1 MNNLIEAKNTIEF
14 LKEHGISAKKRYGQ
28 NFLIDRRILDR
39 IIAGSEITKDD
50 TVLEIGPG
58 IGTMTQALCEAAG
71 RVIAVE
77 IDKDM
82 IPILEENLSDYDNY
96 SIINED
102 VLKLDLNKVMGEEKK
117 RIKVAANLPYY
128 ITTPIITT
136 LLEARP
142 RVKNMVFMVQYEVAE
157 RICADRGRDAGA
169 ISLFCRYFA
178 EPEIIEKVPA
188 ASFYPPPKV
197 DSALLLLKMRKKPP
211 VEVEDEAMLFKI
223 IRASFAQRRKTL
235 ANALS
240 GGLGMEKE
248 TLFGIFDSLGIDRN
262 IRGEKLSLSDFA
274 DICNAL
280 CGTVS
285 EN

>member
-1 MNNLIEAKNTIEF
+1 MELTQIKTI
-14 LKEHGISAKKRYGQ
+14 KEIVARFGFVFKKGLGQ
-28 NFLIDRRILDR
+28 NFLTDPQVLKTAVRAAEIDS
-39 IIAGSEITKDD
+39 G
-50 TVLEIGPG
+50 VLEIGPG
-58 IGTMTQALCEAAG
+58 FGVLTYELAKTGKRVVSVEVDKKLLPVLEYTLSEFDNVEIVSDDILKIDVNEFIGTHFG
-71 RVIAVE
+71 DDE
-77 IDKDM
+77 I
-82 IPILEENLSDYDNY
+82 
-96 SIINED
+96 SI
-102 VLKLDLNKVMGEEKK
+102 
-117 RIKVAANLPYY
+117 AANLPYY

-211 VEVEDEAMLFKI
+211 VEVADEAMLFKI

-248 TLFGIFDSLGIDRN
+248 TLFGIFDALGIDRN
-262 IRGEKLSLSDFA
+262 IRGEKLSLDDFA
-274 DICNAL
+274 DICNTV
-280 CGTVS
+280 CGRRS

>member
-1 MNNLIEAKNTIEF
+1 MELTQIKTI
-14 LKEHGISAKKRYGQ
+14 KEIVARFVFVFKKGLGQ
-28 NFLIDRRILDR
+28 NFLTDPQVLKTAVRAAEIDS
-39 IIAGSEITKDD
+39 G
-50 TVLEIGPG
+50 VLEIGPG
-58 IGTMTQALCEAAG
+58 FGVLTYELAKTGKRVVSVEVDKKLLPVLEYTLSEFDNVEIVSDDILKIDVNEFIGTHFG
-71 RVIAVE
+71 DDE
-77 IDKDM
+77 I
-82 IPILEENLSDYDNY
+82 
-96 SIINED
+96 SI
-102 VLKLDLNKVMGEEKK
+102 
-117 RIKVAANLPYY
+117 AANLPYY

-211 VEVEDEAMLFKI
+211 VEVADEAMLFKI

-248 TLFGIFDSLGIDRN
+248 TLFGIFDALGIDRN
-262 IRGEKLSLSDFA
+262 IRGEKLSLDNFA
-274 DICNAL
+274 DICNTV
-280 CGTVS
+280 CGLRA

>member
-1 MNNLIEAKNTIEF
+1 MELTQIKTI
-14 LKEHGISAKKRYGQ
+14 KEIVARFGFVFKKGLGQ
-28 NFLIDRRILDR
+28 NFLTDPQVLKTAVRAAEIDS
-39 IIAGSEITKDD
+39 G
-50 TVLEIGPG
+50 VLEIGPG
-58 IGTMTQALCEAAG
+58 FGVLTYELAKTGKRVVSVEVDKKLLPVLEYTLSEFDNVEIVSDDILKIDVNEFIGTHFG
-71 RVIAVE
+71 DDE
-77 IDKDM
+77 I
-82 IPILEENLSDYDNY
+82 
-96 SIINED
+96 SI
-102 VLKLDLNKVMGEEKK
+102 
-117 RIKVAANLPYY
+117 AANLPYY

-211 VEVEDEAMLFKI
+211 VEVADESMLFKI

-248 TLFGIFDSLGIDRN
+248 TLFGIFDELGIDRN
-262 IRGEKLSLSDFA
+262 IRGEKLSLDDFA
-274 DICNAL
+274 DICNTV
-280 CGTVS
+280 CGRRS

>member
-1 MNNLIEAKNTIEF
+1 MELTQIKTI
-14 LKEHGISAKKRYGQ
+14 KEIVARFGLVFKKGLGQ
-28 NFLIDRRILDR
+28 NFLTDPQVLKTAVRAAEIDS
-39 IIAGSEITKDD
+39 G
-50 TVLEIGPG
+50 VLEIGPG
-58 IGTMTQALCEAAG
+58 FGVLTYELAKTGKRVVSIEVDKKLLPVLEYTLSEFDNVEIVSDDILKIDVNEFIGTHFG
-71 RVIAVE
+71 DDE
-77 IDKDM
+77 I
-82 IPILEENLSDYDNY
+82 
-96 SIINED
+96 SI
-102 VLKLDLNKVMGEEKK
+102 
-117 RIKVAANLPYY
+117 AANLPYY

-211 VEVEDEAMLFKI
+211 VEVADEAMLFKI

-248 TLFGIFDSLGIDRN
+248 TLFGIFDALGIDRN
-262 IRGEKLSLSDFA
+262 IRGEKLSLDDFA
-274 DICNAL
+274 DICNTV
-280 CGTVS
+280 CGRRS

>member
-1 MNNLIEAKNTIEF
+1 MELTQIKTI
-14 LKEHGISAKKRYGQ
+14 KEIVARFGFVFKKGLGQ
-28 NFLIDRRILDR
+28 NFLTDPQVLKTAVRDAEIDS
-39 IIAGSEITKDD
+39 G
-50 TVLEIGPG
+50 VLEIGPG
-58 IGTMTQALCEAAG
+58 FGVLTYELAKTGKRVVSVEVDKKLLPVLEYTLSEFDNVEIVSDDILKIDVNEFIGTHFG
-71 RVIAVE
+71 DDE
-77 IDKDM
+77 I
-82 IPILEENLSDYDNY
+82 
-96 SIINED
+96 SI
-102 VLKLDLNKVMGEEKK
+102 
-117 RIKVAANLPYY
+117 AANLPYY

-211 VEVEDEAMLFKI
+211 VEVADEAMLFKI

-248 TLFGIFDSLGIDRN
+248 TLFGIFDALGIDRN
-262 IRGEKLSLSDFA
+262 IRGEKLSLDDFA
-274 DICNAL
+274 DICNTV
-280 CGTVS
+280 CGRRS

>member
-1 MNNLIEAKNTIEF
+1 MELTQIKTI
-14 LKEHGISAKKRYGQ
+14 KEIAARFGFVFKKGLGQ
-28 NFLIDRRILDR
+28 NFLTDPQVLKTAVRAAEIDS
-39 IIAGSEITKDD
+39 G
-50 TVLEIGPG
+50 VLEIGPG
-58 IGTMTQALCEAAG
+58 FGVLTYELAKTGKRVVSVEVDKKLLPVLEYTLSEFDNVEIVSDDILKIDVNEFIGTHFG
-71 RVIAVE
+71 DDE
-77 IDKDM
+77 I
-82 IPILEENLSDYDNY
+82 
-96 SIINED
+96 SI
-102 VLKLDLNKVMGEEKK
+102 
-117 RIKVAANLPYY
+117 AANLPYY

-211 VEVEDEAMLFKI
+211 VEVKDEAMLFKI

>member
-1 MNNLIEAKNTIEF
+1 MELTQIKTI
-14 LKEHGISAKKRYGQ
+14 KEIAARFGFVFKKGLGQ
-28 NFLIDRRILDR
+28 NFLTDPQVLKTAVRAAEIDS
-39 IIAGSEITKDD
+39 G
-50 TVLEIGPG
+50 VLEIGPG
-58 IGTMTQALCEAAG
+58 FGVLTYELAKTGKRVVSVEVDKKLLPVLEYTLSEFDNVEIVSDDILKIDVNEFIGTHFG
-71 RVIAVE
+71 DDE
-77 IDKDM
+77 I
-82 IPILEENLSDYDNY
+82 
-96 SIINED
+96 SI
-102 VLKLDLNKVMGEEKK
+102 
-117 RIKVAANLPYY
+117 AANLPYY

-197 DSALLLLKMRKKPP
+197 DSALLLLKMRKNPP

>member
-1 MNNLIEAKNTIEF
+1 MELTQIKTI
-14 LKEHGISAKKRYGQ
+14 KEIAARFGFVFKKGLGQ
-28 NFLIDRRILDR
+28 NFLTDPQVLKTAVRAAEIDS
-39 IIAGSEITKDD
+39 G
-50 TVLEIGPG
+50 VLEIGPG
-58 IGTMTQALCEAAG
+58 FGVLTYELAKTGKQVVSVEVDKKLLPVLEYTLSEFDNVEIVSDDILKIDVNEFIGTHFG
-71 RVIAVE
+71 DDE
-77 IDKDM
+77 I
-82 IPILEENLSDYDNY
+82 
-96 SIINED
+96 SI
-102 VLKLDLNKVMGEEKK
+102 
-117 RIKVAANLPYY
+117 AANLPYY

-211 VEVEDEAMLFKI
+211 VEVEDEALLFKI

-248 TLFGIFDSLGIDRN
+248 TLFGIFDALGIDRN
-262 IRGEKLSLSDFA
+262 IRGERLSLDDFA

>member
-1 MNNLIEAKNTIEF
+1 MELTQIKTI
-14 LKEHGISAKKRYGQ
+14 KEIAARFGFVFKKGLGQ
-28 NFLIDRRILDR
+28 NFLTDPQVLKTAVRAAEIDS
-39 IIAGSEITKDD
+39 G
-50 TVLEIGPG
+50 VLEIGPG
-58 IGTMTQALCEAAG
+58 FGVLTYELAKTGKRVVSVEVDKKLLPVLEYTLSEFDNVEIVSDDILKIDVNEFIGTHFG
-71 RVIAVE
+71 NDE
-77 IDKDM
+77 I
-82 IPILEENLSDYDNY
+82 
-96 SIINED
+96 SI
-102 VLKLDLNKVMGEEKK
+102 
-117 RIKVAANLPYY
+117 AANLPYY

-211 VEVEDEAMLFKI
+211 VEVKDEAMLFKI

-248 TLFGIFDSLGIDRN
+248 TLFGIFDALGIDRN
-262 IRGEKLSLSDFA
+262 IRGEKLSLDNFA
-274 DICNAL
+274 DICNTV
-280 CGTVS
+280 CGLRA

>member
-1 MNNLIEAKNTIEF
+1 MELTQIKTI
-14 LKEHGISAKKRYGQ
+14 KEIVARFGFVFKKGLGQ
-28 NFLIDRRILDR
+28 NFLTDPQVLKTAVRAAEIDS
-39 IIAGSEITKDD
+39 G
-50 TVLEIGPG
+50 VLEIGPG
-58 IGTMTQALCEAAG
+58 FGVLTYELAKTGKRVVSVEVDKKLLPVLEYTLSGFDNVEIVSDDILKIDVNEFIGTHFG
-71 RVIAVE
+71 DDE
-77 IDKDM
+77 I
-82 IPILEENLSDYDNY
+82 
-96 SIINED
+96 SI
-102 VLKLDLNKVMGEEKK
+102 
-117 RIKVAANLPYY
+117 AANLPYY

-211 VEVEDEAMLFKI
+211 VEVADEAMLFKI

-248 TLFGIFDSLGIDRN
+248 TLFGIFDALGIDRN
-262 IRGEKLSLSDFA
+262 IRGEKLSLDDFA
-274 DICNAL
+274 DICNTV
-280 CGTVS
+280 CGRRS

>member
-1 MNNLIEAKNTIEF
+1 MELTQIKTI
-14 LKEHGISAKKRYGQ
+14 KEIVARFGFVFKKGLGQ
-28 NFLIDRRILDR
+28 NFLTDPQVLKTAVRAAEIDS
-39 IIAGSEITKDD
+39 G
-50 TVLEIGPG
+50 VLEIGPG
-58 IGTMTQALCEAAG
+58 FGVLTYELAKTGKRVVSVEVDKKLLPVLEYTLSGFDNVEIVSDDILKIDVNEFIGTHFG
-71 RVIAVE
+71 DDE
-77 IDKDM
+77 I
-82 IPILEENLSDYDNY
+82 
-96 SIINED
+96 SI
-102 VLKLDLNKVMGEEKK
+102 
-117 RIKVAANLPYY
+117 AANLPYY

-136 LLEARP
+136 LMEARP

-211 VEVEDEAMLFKI
+211 VEVADEAMLFKI

-248 TLFGIFDSLGIDRN
+248 TLFGIFDALGIDRN
-262 IRGEKLSLSDFA
+262 IRGEKLSLDDFA
-274 DICNAL
+274 DICNTV
-280 CGTVS
+280 CGRRS

>member
-1 MNNLIEAKNTIEF
+1 
-14 LKEHGISAKKRYGQ
+14 
-28 NFLIDRRILDR
+28 
-39 IIAGSEITKDD
+39 
-50 TVLEIGPG
+50 
-58 IGTMTQALCEAAG
+58 
-71 RVIAVE
+71 
-77 IDKDM
+77 
-82 IPILEENLSDYDNY
+82 
-96 SIINED
+96 
-102 VLKLDLNKVMGEEKK
+102 
-117 RIKVAANLPYY
+117 
-128 ITTPIITT
+128 
-136 LLEARP
+136 
-142 RVKNMVFMVQYEVAE
+142 MVFMVQYEVAE

-211 VEVEDEAMLFKI
+211 VEVADEAMLFKI

>member
-1 MNNLIEAKNTIEF
+1 MELTQIKTI
-14 LKEHGISAKKRYGQ
+14 KEIVARFGFVFKKGLGQ
-28 NFLIDRRILDR
+28 NFLTDPQVLKTAVRAAEIDS
-39 IIAGSEITKDD
+39 G
-50 TVLEIGPG
+50 VLEIGPG
-58 IGTMTQALCEAAG
+58 FGVLTYELAKTGKRVVSVEVDKKLLPVLEYTLSEFDNVEIVSDDILKIDVNEFIGTHFG
-71 RVIAVE
+71 DDE
-77 IDKDM
+77 I
-82 IPILEENLSDYDNY
+82 
-96 SIINED
+96 SI
-102 VLKLDLNKVMGEEKK
+102 
-117 RIKVAANLPYY
+117 AANLPYY

-211 VEVEDEAMLFKI
+211 VEVADEAMLFKI

-248 TLFGIFDSLGIDRN
+248 TLFGIFDALGIDRN
-262 IRGEKLSLSDFA
+262 IRGEKLSLDNFA
-274 DICNAL
+274 DICNTV
-280 CGTVS
+280 CGLRA

>member
-1 MNNLIEAKNTIEF
+1 MELTQIKTI
-14 LKEHGISAKKRYGQ
+14 KEIVARFGFVFKKGLGQ
-28 NFLIDRRILDR
+28 NFLTDPQVLKTAVRAAEIDS
-39 IIAGSEITKDD
+39 G
-50 TVLEIGPG
+50 VLEIGPG
-58 IGTMTQALCEAAG
+58 FGVLTYELAKTGKRVVSVEVDKKLLPVLEYTLSEFDNVEIVSDDILKIDVNEFIGTHFG
-71 RVIAVE
+71 DDE
-77 IDKDM
+77 I
-82 IPILEENLSDYDNY
+82 
-96 SIINED
+96 SI
-102 VLKLDLNKVMGEEKK
+102 
-117 RIKVAANLPYY
+117 AANLPYY

-211 VEVEDEAMLFKI
+211 VEVADEAMLFKI

-248 TLFGIFDSLGIDRN
+248 TLFGIFDALGIDRN
-262 IRGEKLSLSDFA
+262 IRGEKLSLVDFA
-274 DICNAL
+274 DICNTV
-280 CGTVS
+280 CGRRS

>member
-1 MNNLIEAKNTIEF
+1 MELTQIKTI
-14 LKEHGISAKKRYGQ
+14 KEIAARFGFVFKKGLGQ
-28 NFLIDRRILDR
+28 NFLTDPQVLKTAVRAAEIDS
-39 IIAGSEITKDD
+39 G
-50 TVLEIGPG
+50 VLEIGPG
-58 IGTMTQALCEAAG
+58 FGVLTYELAKTGKRVVSVEVDKKLLPVLEYTLSEFDNVEIVSDDILKIDVNEFIGTHFG
-71 RVIAVE
+71 DDE
-77 IDKDM
+77 I
-82 IPILEENLSDYDNY
+82 
-96 SIINED
+96 SI
-102 VLKLDLNKVMGEEKK
+102 
-117 RIKVAANLPYY
+117 AANLPYY

-211 VEVEDEAMLFKI
+211 VEVADEAMLFKI

>member
-1 MNNLIEAKNTIEF
+1 MELTQIKTI
-14 LKEHGISAKKRYGQ
+14 KEIAARFGFVFKKGLGQ
-28 NFLIDRRILDR
+28 NFLTDPQVLKTAVRAAEIDS
-39 IIAGSEITKDD
+39 G
-50 TVLEIGPG
+50 VLEIGPG
-58 IGTMTQALCEAAG
+58 FGVLTYELAKTGKRVVSVEVDKKLLPVLEYTLSEFDNVEIVSDDILKIDVNEFIGTHFG
-71 RVIAVE
+71 DDE
-77 IDKDM
+77 I
-82 IPILEENLSDYDNY
+82 
-96 SIINED
+96 SI
-102 VLKLDLNKVMGEEKK
+102 
-117 RIKVAANLPYY
+117 AANLPYY

-211 VEVEDEAMLFKI
+211 VEVEDEALLFKI

-248 TLFGIFDSLGIDRN
+248 TLFGIFDALGIDRN
-262 IRGEKLSLSDFA
+262 IRGERLSLDDFA

>member
-1 MNNLIEAKNTIEF
+1 MELTQIKTI
-14 LKEHGISAKKRYGQ
+14 KEIAARFGFVFKKGLGQ
-28 NFLIDRRILDR
+28 NFLTDPQVLKTAVRAAEIDS
-39 IIAGSEITKDD
+39 G
-50 TVLEIGPG
+50 VLEIGPG
-58 IGTMTQALCEAAG
+58 FGVLTYELAKTGKRVVSVEVDKKLLPVLEYTLSEFDNVEIVSDDILKIDVNEFIGTHFG
-71 RVIAVE
+71 DDE
-77 IDKDM
+77 I
-82 IPILEENLSDYDNY
+82 
-96 SIINED
+96 SI
-102 VLKLDLNKVMGEEKK
+102 
-117 RIKVAANLPYY
+117 AANLPYY

-211 VEVEDEAMLFKI
+211 VEVEDEALLFKI

-248 TLFGIFDSLGIDRN
+248 TLFGIFDALGIDRN

>member
-1 MNNLIEAKNTIEF
+1 MELTQITTI
-14 LKEHGISAKKRYGQ
+14 KEIVARFGFVFKKGLGQ
-28 NFLIDRRILDR
+28 NFLTDPQVLKTAVRAAEIDS
-39 IIAGSEITKDD
+39 G
-50 TVLEIGPG
+50 VLEIGPG
-58 IGTMTQALCEAAG
+58 FGVLTYELAKTGKRVVSVEVDKKLLPVLEYTLSEFDNVEIVSDDILKIDVNEFIGTHFG
-71 RVIAVE
+71 DDE
-77 IDKDM
+77 I
-82 IPILEENLSDYDNY
+82 
-96 SIINED
+96 SI
-102 VLKLDLNKVMGEEKK
+102 
-117 RIKVAANLPYY
+117 AANLPYY

-211 VEVEDEAMLFKI
+211 VEVADEAMLFKI

-248 TLFGIFDSLGIDRN
+248 TLFGIFDALGIDRN
-262 IRGEKLSLSDFA
+262 IRGEKLSLDDFA
-274 DICNAL
+274 DICNTV
-280 CGTVS
+280 CGRRS

>member
-1 MNNLIEAKNTIEF
+1 MF
-14 LKEHGISAKKRYGQ
+14 KKGLGQ
-28 NFLIDRRILDR
+28 NFLTDPQVLKTAVRAAEIDS
-39 IIAGSEITKDD
+39 G
-50 TVLEIGPG
+50 VLEIGPG
-58 IGTMTQALCEAAG
+58 FGVLTYELAKTGKRVVSVEVDKKLLPVLEYTLSEFDNVEIVLDDILKIDVNEFIGTHFG
-71 RVIAVE
+71 DDE
-77 IDKDM
+77 I
-82 IPILEENLSDYDNY
+82 
-96 SIINED
+96 SI
-102 VLKLDLNKVMGEEKK
+102 
-117 RIKVAANLPYY
+117 AANLPYY

-211 VEVEDEAMLFKI
+211 VEVADEAMLFKI

-248 TLFGIFDSLGIDRN
+248 TLFGIFDALGIDRN
-262 IRGEKLSLSDFA
+262 IRGEKLSLDDFA
-274 DICNAL
+274 DICNTV
-280 CGTVS
+280 CGRRS

>member
-1 MNNLIEAKNTIEF
+1 MELTQIKTI
-14 LKEHGISAKKRYGQ
+14 KEIAARFGFVFKKGLGQ
-28 NFLIDRRILDR
+28 NFLTDPQVLKTAVRAAEIDS
-39 IIAGSEITKDD
+39 G
-50 TVLEIGPG
+50 VLEIGPG
-58 IGTMTQALCEAAG
+58 FGVLTYELAKTGKRVVSVEVDKKLLPVLEYTLSEFDNVEIVSDDILKIDVNEFIGTHFG
-71 RVIAVE
+71 DDE
-77 IDKDM
+77 I
-82 IPILEENLSDYDNY
+82 
-96 SIINED
+96 SI
-102 VLKLDLNKVMGEEKK
+102 
-117 RIKVAANLPYY
+117 AANLPYY

>member
-1 MNNLIEAKNTIEF
+1 MELTQIKTI
-14 LKEHGISAKKRYGQ
+14 KEIAARFGFVFKKGLGQ
-28 NFLIDRRILDR
+28 NFLTDPQVLKTAVRAAEIDS
-39 IIAGSEITKDD
+39 G
-50 TVLEIGPG
+50 VLEIGPG
-58 IGTMTQALCEAAG
+58 FGVLTYELAKTGKRVVSVEVDKKLLPVLEYTLSEFDNVEIVSDDILKIDVNEFIGTHFG
-71 RVIAVE
+71 DDE
-77 IDKDM
+77 I
-82 IPILEENLSDYDNY
+82 
-96 SIINED
+96 SI
-102 VLKLDLNKVMGEEKK
+102 
-117 RIKVAANLPYY
+117 AANLPYY

-188 ASFYPPPKV
+188 ANFYPPPKV

-211 VEVEDEAMLFKI
+211 VEVKDEAMLFKI

-240 GGLGMEKE
+240 GGLGLEKE

>member
-1 MNNLIEAKNTIEF
+1 MELTQIKTI
-14 LKEHGISAKKRYGQ
+14 KEIAARFGFVFKKGLGQ
-28 NFLIDRRILDR
+28 NFLTDPQVLKTAVRAAEIDS
-39 IIAGSEITKDD
+39 G
-50 TVLEIGPG
+50 VLEIGPG
-58 IGTMTQALCEAAG
+58 FGVLTYELAKTGKRVVSVEVDKKLLPVLEYTLSEFDNVEIVSDDILKIDVNEFIGTHFG
-71 RVIAVE
+71 DDE
-77 IDKDM
+77 I
-82 IPILEENLSDYDNY
+82 
-96 SIINED
+96 SI
-102 VLKLDLNKVMGEEKK
+102 
-117 RIKVAANLPYY
+117 AANLPYY

-211 VEVEDEAMLFKI
+211 VEVEDEALLFKI

>member
-1 MNNLIEAKNTIEF
+1 MELTQIKTI
-14 LKEHGISAKKRYGQ
+14 KEIVARFGFVFKKGLGQ
-28 NFLIDRRILDR
+28 NFLTDPQVLKTAVRAAEIDS
-39 IIAGSEITKDD
+39 G
-50 TVLEIGPG
+50 VLEIGPG
-58 IGTMTQALCEAAG
+58 FGVLTYELAKTGKRVVSVEVDKKLLPVLEYTLSEFDNVEIVSDDILKIDVNEFIGTHFG
-71 RVIAVE
+71 DDE
-77 IDKDM
+77 I
-82 IPILEENLSDYDNY
+82 
-96 SIINED
+96 SI
-102 VLKLDLNKVMGEEKK
+102 
-117 RIKVAANLPYY
+117 AANLPYY

-211 VEVEDEAMLFKI
+211 VEVADEAMLFKI

-248 TLFGIFDSLGIDRN
+248 TLFGIFDELGIDRN
-262 IRGEKLSLSDFA
+262 IRGEKLSLDDFA
-274 DICNAL
+274 DICNTV
-280 CGTVS
+280 CGRRS

>member
-1 MNNLIEAKNTIEF
+1 MELTQIKTI
-14 LKEHGISAKKRYGQ
+14 KEIAARFGFVFKKGLGQ
-28 NFLIDRRILDR
+28 NFLTDPQVLKTAVRAAEIDS
-39 IIAGSEITKDD
+39 G
-50 TVLEIGPG
+50 VLEIGPG
-58 IGTMTQALCEAAG
+58 FGVLTYELAKTGKRVVSVEVDKKLLPVLEYTLSEFDNVEIVSDDILKIDVNEFIGTHFG
-71 RVIAVE
+71 NDE
-77 IDKDM
+77 I
-82 IPILEENLSDYDNY
+82 
-96 SIINED
+96 SI
-102 VLKLDLNKVMGEEKK
+102 
-117 RIKVAANLPYY
+117 AANLPYY

-211 VEVEDEAMLFKI
+211 VEVADEAMLFKI